1 MKLAI
6 VTPPKISELP
16 FIDPLP
22 AQKVATVAAQLAD
35 TEKRQIIWYLHWASH
50 QPGGLTRFAHE
61 MLCEVIPARLGTP
74 TMRAA
79 GVGPGIVYS
88 GETYEKI
95 CTEISSYEHP
105 PTMEVERE
113 MDFYLRHPS
122 EFGTRR
128 VPELQ
133 KAIKPTH
140 RHATCPVLLQVCMD
154 SCRDLPTQLSKLCL
168 DSRAIWEHS
177 HFVGFYEAVRETIAL
192 RVKHAQF
199 RSAPTKIAGY
209 VHDAMSFAYRNKSLA
224 VIHGTERLGKS
235 VATRLWQESNA
246 GRARLIDLTAATTDI
261 LFYQELFKALGCG
274 SVKRGDA
281 NELRAGIRAAVE
293 NRDLMLI
300 FDEAHCLFGLS
311 ARASVKRLEYIRTEF
326 VNRGIPVV
334 LVVTPQ
340 FSDRLREMERTT
352 GFNTNQFRGRITKWA
367 ELPKK
372 PSRADVECVCRF
384 MLPTLDDECAALLVD
399 CAMSADTPL
408 SALHNAVLEARSLGE
423 KEGRDATAPDIVRT
437 AIGYSLATRQ
447 MVDASIP
454 AAHQMLKR
462 PRAKFAAAPSVTHNH
477 MPETASA
484 GRIAGS
490 VQPACTRN
498 AKEVPAAVKNRAQNE
513 LCVS

>member
-1 MKLAI
+1 MKPAA
-6 VTPPKISELP
+6 VTPPTISELP

-22 AQKVATVAAQLAD
+22 AQKVATVAAQIAD
-35 TEKRQIIWYLHWASH
+35 TEKRQIIWFLHWVSH
-50 QPGGLTRFAHE
+50 QSGGLTRFAHE
-61 MLCEVIPARLGTP
+61 MLCDFIPTRLGTP
-74 TMRAA
+74 TMRET
-79 GVGPGIVYS
+79 GIGPNIVYS
-88 GETYEKI
+88 GATYEDI
-95 CTEISSYEHP
+95 CIEIRSYEHP
-105 PTMEVERE
+105 PALDVERE
-113 MDFYLRHPS
+113 MDFYLRCPS
-122 EFGTRR
+122 EFGRR
-128 VPELQ
+128 RLPELQ
-133 KAIKPTH
+133 KSIKPGF
-140 RHATCPVLLQVCMD
+140 RRATCPALLQVCMD
-154 SCRDLPTQLSKLCL
+154 SCYDLPTHLSKLCL
-168 DSRAIWEHS
+168 DSKTPWEHT
-177 HFVGFYEAVRETIAL
+177 HFGGFYEAVREAIAQ
-192 RVKHAQF
+192 RIKFAQS
-199 RSAPTKIAGY
+199 RSAPTKIASY

-261 LFYQELFKALGCG
+261 LFYHELFKALGCG
-274 SVKRGDA
+274 AVKRGDA

-384 MLPTLDDECAALLVD
+384 MLPTLDDESAALLVD
-399 CAMSADTPL
+399 CAMSAETPL
-408 SALHNAVLEARSLGE
+408 AALHNAVLEARSIGE
-423 KEGRDATAPDIVRT
+423 KEGREATAPDIIRT

-454 AAHQMLKR
+454 AAHQMPKR
-462 PRAKFAAAPSVTHNH
+462 HRARFAASPSVIQNRP
-477 MPETASA
+477 PETASA

-490 VQPACTRN
+490 VQPACTRH
-498 AKEVPAAVKNRAQNE
+498 AKEVPATITNRAQNA